1 MYYCFYIV
9 CTGSDRPALRDLH
22 HHMVR
27 QAAHKWSDLGVEL
40 LDDDQIRMLDM
51 IAADHPHDADC
62 CSAVLKRWLGTTPDA
77 SWYQL
82 IRALRSPFV
91 QLDSL
96 ADQLEEKLDIKCKIY
111 SNITTN
117 CTL

>member
-1 MYYCFYIV
+1 M
-9 CTGSDRPALRDLH
+9 CTGSDPPAVKYLH
-22 HHMVR
+22 RYVVEE
-27 QAAHKWSDLGVEL
+27 AVHKWKDLGVL
-40 LDDDQIRMLDM
+40 LEVEYSIIEM
-51 IAADHPHDADC
+51 IAANHPHDDARC
-62 CSAVLKRWLGTTPDA
+62 FVEVLMKWLQTTPDA

-82 IRALRSPFV
+82 IRALRSPTV

-96 ADQLEEKLDIKCKIY
+96 ADQLEKMLDIKCKIY